1 MGMFEQLGPLYDW
14 FLAPVE
20 AWRLR
25 AWRRQLV
32 SDLHGRVLDVGVGT
46 GLNLPHYPPKTDVV
60 ALDVTWEM
68 LRYAIPR
75 RRTNHR
81 LVQGDVQALP
91 FPDAVFDA
99 VVGALVFCSVPDP
112 MQGLHEVR
120 RVLKPGGR
128 LRLLEHVRGTHPL
141 ARALTDWLEPAW
153 YGMNGSCHLNRETV
167 VLVQQAG
174 FEIVKQHTFAGSL
187 VVWLEARSR

>member
-32 SDLHGRVLDVGVGT
+32 GDVRGRVLDVGVGT
-46 GLNLPHYPPKTDVV
+46 GLNLPHYPPDTEVV
-60 ALDVTWEM
+60 ALDLTWEM

-75 RRTNHR
+75 RRANQL

-91 FPDAVFDA
+91 FPDASFDA
-99 VVGALVFCSVPDP
+99 VVGALVFCSVPDAV
-112 MQGLHEVR
+112 QGLREVR
-120 RVLKPGGR
+120 RVLKPHGR
-128 LRLLEHVRGTHPL
+128 LRLLEHVRGSHPV
-141 ARALTDWLEPAW
+141 ARALTDLFEPAW
-153 YGMNGSCHLNRETV
+153 YRMNGSCHLNRDTPSLV
-167 VLVQQAG
+167 VQAG
-174 FEIVKQHTFAGSL
+174 FEIVEQRTFAGSL
-187 VVWLEARSR
+187 VVLLEARPR